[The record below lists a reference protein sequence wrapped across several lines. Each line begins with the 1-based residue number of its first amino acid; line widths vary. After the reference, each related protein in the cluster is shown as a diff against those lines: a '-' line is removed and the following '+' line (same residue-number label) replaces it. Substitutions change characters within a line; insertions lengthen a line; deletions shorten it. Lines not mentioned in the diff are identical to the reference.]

1 MLSPHAKPCARQR
14 PALSKQ
20 QRFQR
25 RTYASP
31 TGACAGPL
39 SDDREPRP
47 STGEAGGAD
56 ADGSERKR
64 TSAILEAIV
73 LSILCASHAP
83 LGAYAIAR
91 QARTL
96 GAPMAPNQVYRALE
110 RLGPRIRRVES
121 LNAYVKAPE
130 GPGMITLCRRCGRTA
145 ELDLEINKALDRI
158 CSRAGFK
165 RERVIAEVV
174 GICPSCRREA
184 QSI

>member
-1 MLSPHAKPCARQR
+1 MTDDRE
-14 PALSKQ
+14 
-20 QRFQR
+20 R
-25 RTYASP
+25 RSP
-31 TGACAGPL
+31 TG
-39 SDDREPRP
+39 
-47 STGEAGGAD
+47 EANGAE

-91 QARTL
+91 QARAL

-121 LNAYVKAPE
+121 LNAYVKAP
-130 GPGMITLCRRCGRTA
+130 GVPGMITLCRRCGRTA
-145 ELDLEINKALDRI
+145 ALDLEIDKALDRI
-158 CSRAGFK
+158 CSRGGFK

>member
-1 MLSPHAKPCARQR
+1 L
-14 PALSKQ
+14 
-20 QRFQR
+20 
-25 RTYASP
+25 T
-31 TGACAGPL
+31 
-39 SDDREPRP
+39 DDRERRS
-47 STGEAGGAD
+47 STGEASGAD

-91 QARTL
+91 QARAL

-121 LNAYVKAPE
+121 LNAYVKAPAA
-130 GPGMITLCRRCGRTA
+130 PGMITICRRCGRTEA
-145 ELDLEINKALDRI
+145 PGLEINVALDRI
-158 CSRAGFK
+158 CRTAGFK
-165 RERVIAEVV
+165 RGHVIAEIV

-184 QSI
+184 PSI